1 ADAAKADPRVKA
13 ERVKSPAQALGLE
26 AARLGIWGPQD
37 IAPTLEALKG
47 KADALYVV
55 SDALIAANRTRI
67 LNLALNE
74 SLPTILSYDDYVEA
88 GGLMSYGPNYGDLF
102 RRGADMGD
110 KILHWTQPTDIPGG
124 QPAQIRF
131 AINFNT

>member
-88 GGLMSYGPNYGDLF
+88 GRPMSSVPECSELLPGAAD
-102 RRGADMGD
+102 RGA
-110 KILHWTQPTDIPGG
+110 
-124 QPAQIRF
+124 
-131 AINFNT
+131 